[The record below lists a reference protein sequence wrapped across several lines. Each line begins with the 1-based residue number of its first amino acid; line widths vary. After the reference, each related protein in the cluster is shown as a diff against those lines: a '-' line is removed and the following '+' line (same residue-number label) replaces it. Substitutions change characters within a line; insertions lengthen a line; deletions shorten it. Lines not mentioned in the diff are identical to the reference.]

1 MRSLLVLVFLVFNS
15 SVVFAAWDLNDVSYL
30 MPLPTSIYSDHM
42 LHLESTGA
50 RGVLL
55 PAKFLSSIPP
65 LTVINTQDETAKA
78 LRVIAVRIDPCF
90 PLPTPQSCQRQI
102 RLIWQP
108 LEVGPRNRVQVTDA
122 SLHSFYL
129 LNETDFKNLMNDLSA
144 WKSKF
149 KIQTQGLPLQI
160 HPAWSRDGDNSV
172 ALAEFNGIVLKY
184 AGLQNLMRVTAM
196 VLRGTGDMWAFQ
208 GFTVN
213 QGKLE
218 LMRIPRIDR
227 FAQVFVN
234 QAMPSDHFENG
245 QINPAPAGDDTLNNV
260 ITDSGKFNSGF
271 EDLLRKELR
280 AMYRIEDPKSFNPE
294 NTDCVSCHVSQPA
307 RQWIM
312 ANRTDLGID
321 NIWLNFSY
329 KNARYNLSNQSAN
342 LGNTQIIRAFGYF
355 NSDVAISQRVINE
368 SAEVADSLNL
378 MQQ

>member
-1 MRSLLVLVFLVFNS
+1 
-15 SVVFAAWDLNDVSYL
+15 
-30 MPLPTSIYSDHM
+30 
-42 LHLESTGA
+42 
-50 RGVLL
+50 
-55 PAKFLSSIPP
+55 
-65 LTVINTQDETAKA
+65 
-78 LRVIAVRIDPCF
+78 
-90 PLPTPQSCQRQI
+90 
-102 RLIWQP
+102 
-108 LEVGPRNRVQVTDA
+108 
-122 SLHSFYL
+122 
-129 LNETDFKNLMNDLSA
+129 
-144 WKSKF
+144 
-149 KIQTQGLPLQI
+149 
-160 HPAWSRDGDNSV
+160 
-172 ALAEFNGIVLKY
+172 
-184 AGLQNLMRVTAM
+184 
-196 VLRGTGDMWAFQ
+196 
-208 GFTVN
+208 
-213 QGKLE
+213 
-218 LMRIPRIDR
+218 
-227 FAQVFVN
+227 
-234 QAMPSDHFENG
+234 MPSDHFENG